1 MKKLGFLRLALGLA
15 MAMWAAGSAHAYNA
29 AHFTTTSLLATG
41 NWVKIAIPEC
51 GIYEI
56 TWSRWDLP
64 IPSR

>member
-41 NWVKIAIPEC
+41 NWV
-51 GIYEI
+51 
-56 TWSRWDLP
+56 
-64 IPSR
+64 